1 MRGWWSH
8 VGGSEVS
15 VSLSLHGSLHLLHH
29 PQRNWERLQLVHPD
43 VRTVPEHTQSSVTMA
58 TTDRHPC
65 GDRGGDIVLTYIHH
79 CETDPEC
86 PPRSAGR
93 PDQTHTQMSHGAF
106 RCNHIWCL
114 WHCIALTIFPPVA
127 LMWCLSANHCL
138 SFASAAYWYAHT
150 HTHTF
155 MCLCSF
161 KEHSGVCVCHHLKQ
175 ISMFDVDASSGPA
188 HP

>member
-93 PDQTHTQMSHGAF
+93 PDQTHTHTHRCHMVHLGAIISGVYDTVLLSPSSLLSLSCDVSLPTTAYPSHLL
-106 RCNHIWCL
+106 H
-114 WHCIALTIFPPVA
+114 TDT
-127 LMWCLSANHCL
+127 
-138 SFASAAYWYAHT
+138 HT
-150 HTHTF
+150 HTHTHVHVS
-155 MCLCSF
+155 L
-161 KEHSGVCVCHHLKQ
+161 L
-175 ISMFDVDASSGPA
+175 I
-188 HP
+188 

>member
-93 PDQTHTQMSHGAF
+93 PDQTHTHTQMSHGL
-106 RCNHIWCL
+106 NKQ
-114 WHCIALTIFPPVA
+114 LTQRNLLITSKQTPDETDSETQNTSHNSKGKKQVDTT
-127 LMWCLSANHCL
+127 LK
-138 SFASAAYWYAHT
+138 HT
-150 HTHTF
+150 HT
-155 MCLCSF
+155 
-161 KEHSGVCVCHHLKQ
+161 
-175 ISMFDVDASSGPA
+175 
-188 HP
+188 